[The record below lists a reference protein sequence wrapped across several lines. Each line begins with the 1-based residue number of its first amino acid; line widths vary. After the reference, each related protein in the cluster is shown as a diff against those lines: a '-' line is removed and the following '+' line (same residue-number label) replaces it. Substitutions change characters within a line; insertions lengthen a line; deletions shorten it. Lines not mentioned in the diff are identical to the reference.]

1 MFCHWGFSF
10 VRRETVFFKKL
21 SVQKSD
27 YVADLWPNLKNLSD
41 GLNLSRGFKCGWFH
55 LKLYQMF
62 QDLSQ
67 TGFWRILADLNRGSN
82 SLNSISGLIFP
93 TFKNKKNWYQLQT
106 WFLFFLFWNHNDF
119 NRTVW
124 ISFCFKRCPYIAT
137 IWCI

>member
-1 MFCHWGFSF
+1 MRIFICTKGNCFLQKVICTKVWLRSRSVAEFKEF
-10 VRRETVFFKKL
+10 ERRFKFK
-21 SVQKSD
+21 
-27 YVADLWPNLKNLSD
+27 P
-41 GLNLSRGFKCGWFH
+41 RFKCGWFH
-55 LKLYQMF
+55 LKLYQKF

-93 TFKNKKNWYQLQT
+93 TFKNKKIDINYKHG
-106 WFLFFLFWNHNDF
+106 FCFLFWNHNDF